1 MKDLGIRLSVL
12 TLAAVAVI
20 TAGCGTTGTN
30 TNVANVNTRNM
41 NSNTAVLVNAN
52 SNMNTSSNRWANANV
67 SREQYD
73 RERAEYE
80 RDRGDSKIGTG
91 ANDSWLWF
99 KTRAALMTADDLR
112 ESTINVDVENDVIT
126 LRGTVGSAAQKAQ
139 AETVAKGI
147 EGQKG
152 VRNQLTVRAAD
163 SMTNQ
168 MVNGSSSSN
177 ARSNSN
183 R

>member
-52 SNMNTSSNRWANANV
+52 SNMNTSSNRWANTNV